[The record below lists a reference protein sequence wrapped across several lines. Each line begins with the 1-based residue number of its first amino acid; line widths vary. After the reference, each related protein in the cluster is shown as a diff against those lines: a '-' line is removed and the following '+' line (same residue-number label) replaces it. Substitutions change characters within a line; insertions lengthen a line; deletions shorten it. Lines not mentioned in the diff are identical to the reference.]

1 MTGIDWFK
9 FEDRD
14 YDFPF
19 YNNNPQ
25 ITKRGWLVLFFAFL
39 FGFFLATS
47 EKFIISIIGCIL
59 LIVSVLY
66 FLKWD
71 YKAILRMP
79 SRNDILL
86 AVVLFIAYILYT
98 LAMDPILA
106 QFGIISSGT
115 VDPTSFSVMTSFEFI
130 FWVLGEEF
138 IKFIPLMFFL
148 RVLYKYTNNRKL
160 SIIISVALVM
170 LMFASMHAFNYVML
184 IYAVFIQGLGS
195 IFEFYGYIKTKN
207 IIVPFLSHLFTDEF
221 ILLMVL
227 LGLA

>member
-184 IYAVFIQGLGS
+184 IYAVFIQGFGS

-227 LGLA
+227 LGLS

>member
-1 MTGIDWFK
+1 MTGVDWFK

-25 ITKRGWLVLFFAFL
+25 ITKRGWLVIFFAFL

-207 IIVPFLSHLFTDEF
+207 IIVPFLCHLLTDEF

>member
-1 MTGIDWFK
+1 MTGVDWFK

-25 ITKRGWLVLFFAFL
+25 ITKRGGLVIFFAFL

-138 IKFIPLMFFL
+138 IKFIPLMFFF
-148 RVLYKYTNNRKL
+148 KG
-160 SIIISVALVM
+160 ALQI
-170 LMFASMHAFNYVML
+170 H
-184 IYAVFIQGLGS
+184 
-195 IFEFYGYIKTKN
+195 
-207 IIVPFLSHLFTDEF
+207 
-221 ILLMVL
+221 
-227 LGLA
+227 

>member
-1 MTGIDWFK
+1 MTGVDWFK

-19 YNNNPQ
+19 YNKNPY
-25 ITKRGWLVLFFAFL
+25 ITKRGWLVLFFAF
-39 FGFFLATS
+39 FIGFFLATS

-98 LAMDPILA
+98 LAMDSILA

-184 IYAVFIQGLGS
+184 IYAVFIQGFGS

-227 LGLA
+227 LGLS

>member
-1 MTGIDWFK
+1 MTGVDWFK

-25 ITKRGWLVLFFAFL
+25 ITKRGWLVIFFAFL

-184 IYAVFIQGLGS
+184 IYAVFIQGFGS

-227 LGLA
+227 LGLS

>member
-1 MTGIDWFK
+1 MTGVDWFK

-25 ITKRGWLVLFFAFL
+25 ITKRGWLVIFFAFL

-227 LGLA
+227 LGLS

>member
-1 MTGIDWFK
+1 MTGVDWFK

-25 ITKRGWLVLFFAFL
+25 ITKRGWLVLFFAF
-39 FGFFLATS
+39 FIGFFLATS
-47 EKFIISIIGCIL
+47 EMFIISIIGCIL

-184 IYAVFIQGLGS
+184 IYAVFIQGFGS

-227 LGLA
+227 LGLS

>member
-25 ITKRGWLVLFFAFL
+25 ITKRGWLVIFFAFL

-184 IYAVFIQGLGS
+184 IYAVFIQGFGS

-227 LGLA
+227 LGLS

>member
-1 MTGIDWFK
+1 MTGVDWFK

-19 YNNNPQ
+19 YNKNPY

-39 FGFFLATS
+39 IGFFLSTS

-86 AVVLFIAYILYT
+86 AVVLFIAYIVYSLV
-98 LAMDPILA
+98 MNPILA

-115 VDPTSFSVMTSFEFI
+115 VDPTSFNVMTSFEFI

-148 RVLYKYTNNRKL
+148 RLLYKYTNNRKL

-207 IIVPFLSHLFTDEF
+207 IIVPFLCHLLTDEF

>member
-1 MTGIDWFK
+1 MTGVDWFK

-184 IYAVFIQGLGS
+184 IYAVFIQGFGS

-227 LGLA
+227 LGLS

>member
-25 ITKRGWLVLFFAFL
+25 ITKRGWLVLFFAF
-39 FGFFLATS
+39 FIGFFLATS
-47 EKFIISIIGCIL
+47 EMFIISIIGCIL

-138 IKFIPLMFFL
+138 IKFIPLMFLL

>member
-1 MTGIDWFK
+1 MTGVDWFK

-25 ITKRGWLVLFFAFL
+25 ITKRGWLVIFFAFL

-207 IIVPFLSHLFTDEF
+207 IIVPFLCHLFTDEF

-227 LGLA
+227 LGLS

>member
-1 MTGIDWFK
+1 MTGVDWFK

>member
-1 MTGIDWFK
+1 MTGVDWFK

-184 IYAVFIQGLGS
+184 IYAVFIQGFGS